1 MSDDAEQDLRT
12 EVVQLKR
19 AMQTRPV
26 IDLARG
32 VLMASFG
39 LSTDDAWNVLVEVSQ
54 HTNTKVHHLAEDL
67 VGAVNGD
74 PLPDALRQQVSAAV
88 TEVLGPHAP
97 HHPNSDWISPT
108 DRRSQAD
115 GDRSTSGVCRRD
127 GRHDAPVLP
136 P

>member
-39 LSTDDAWNVLVEVSQ
+39 LSADDAWNVLVEVSQ
-54 HTNTKVHHLAEDL
+54 HTNTKVHHVAEDL

-74 PLPDALRQQVSAAV
+74 PLPDLLRQRVSAAV
-88 TEVLGPHAP
+88 AEVLGPHAP
-97 HHPNSDWISPT
+97 NHPTAEW
-108 DRRSQAD
+108 RSLA
-115 GDRSTSGVCRRD
+115 DRSSQPDGERSALPVSDQRRD
-127 GRHDAPVLP
+127 LSADPL
-136 P
+136 

>member
-39 LSTDDAWNVLVEVSQ
+39 LSAADAWNVLVEVSQ
-54 HTNTKVHHLAEDL
+54 HTNTKVHHVAEDL
-67 VGAVNGD
+67 VAAVNGD
-74 PLPDALRQQVSAAV
+74 PLPDSLRHHVSAAV
-88 TEVLGPHAP
+88 AEVLGPHAP
-97 HHPNSDWISPT
+97 NHPSAEWTSPA
-108 DRRSQAD
+108 DR
-115 GDRSTSGVCRRD
+115 T
-127 GRHDAPVLP
+127 
-136 P
+136 

>member
-1 MSDDAEQDLRT
+1 LSGEAEQDLRT

-39 LSTDDAWNVLVEVSQ
+39 LGADDAWTVLVEVSQ
-54 HTNTKVHHLAEDL
+54 HTNTKLHHVAEEL

-74 PLPDALRQQVSAAV
+74 PLPDPLRQQVSAAV
-88 TEVLGPHAP
+88 AEVLGPHAP
-97 HHPNSDWISPT
+97 SHPSVEWRSPA
-108 DRRSQAD
+108 DRRSQA
-115 GDRSTSGVCRRD
+115 GGEGSTLPMSDHRRD
-127 GRHDAPVLP
+127 LSSDPL
-136 P
+136 

>member
-39 LSTDDAWNVLVEVSQ
+39 LSAADAWNVLVEVSQ
-54 HTNTKVHHLAEDL
+54 HANTKVHHVAEDL
-67 VGAVNGD
+67 VAAVNGD
-74 PLPDALRQQVSAAV
+74 PLPDPLRQHVSAAV
-88 TEVLGPHAP
+88 AEVLGPHAP
-97 HHPNSDWISPT
+97 NHPSAGWISPT
-108 DRRSQAD
+108 DRTSRAGGD
-115 GDRSTSGVCRRD
+115 GDTPPMSDRRRD
-127 GRHDAPVLP
+127 LSSDPL
-136 P
+136 